1 MKIMTEQT
9 MQIQIN
15 TDSTVEAN
23 EKYAAQVKSVI
34 ENALSHFS
42 DQVTRVEVNLS
53 DENGHKSGPDD
64 KRCLIEARIE
74 GRRPIIVTHEA
85 PTLDLAIDG
94 AADKMKRSIESDL
107 GRLHD
112 KHN

>member
-42 DQVTRVEVNLS
+42 DKITRVEVYLS

-64 KRCLIEARIE
+64 KRCLIEVRIE

-85 PTLDLAIDG
+85 STLDLAIDG
-94 AADKMKRSIESDL
+94 AADKMKRSIERDL

-112 KHN
+112 KHI